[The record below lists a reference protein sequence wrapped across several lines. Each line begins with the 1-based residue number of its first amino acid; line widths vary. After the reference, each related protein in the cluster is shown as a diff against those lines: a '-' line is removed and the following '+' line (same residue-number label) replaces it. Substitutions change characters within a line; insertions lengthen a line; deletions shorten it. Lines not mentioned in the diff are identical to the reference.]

1 MKEHLDMKIERIIS
15 LIGHYRVMQKKA
27 TPRKNTELVLRIDEL
42 KDRLRETLARRRNYE
57 PDLREE
63 IGIG

>member
-42 KDRLRETLARRRNYE
+42 KERLRETLARRRNYE